1 MMPCVAVN
9 SGACFW
15 LHLDSRE
22 QIVGLLLLRVR
33 GRIDVEGQFVGSGIP
48 ASARVPDEGTEVEE
62 QGLEAM
68 DPRSVFESL
77 GVDLLKCL
85 LGARSR
91 GHGVTRVLGF
101 VVFVTI
107 QEGAPSLDH
116 VPLTSAL
123 SRIGP
128 LLLEK

>member
-1 MMPCVAVN
+1 MCCGEFGVHV
-9 SGACFW
+9 SGYT
-15 LHLDSRE
+15 LDSRE

-101 VVFVTI
+101 RHNTGGCATPRSCATDF
-107 QEGAPSLDH
+107 GALENST
-116 VPLTSAL
+116 TSA
-123 SRIGP
+123 P
-128 LLLEK
+128 EE